1 MEYVINK
8 MMPNDWEQVRRIYQ
22 EGIATGHAT
31 FETEAP
37 DWEKWNM
44 AHLLNCRLVV
54 RDADKV
60 IGWAA
65 LSPVSVR
72 RVYSGVAEMSLYI
85 SSTKHRQGVGSALMT
100 ALIGDAEKSG
110 VWTLQAGIFPENK
123 ASLALVKKHGFREVG
138 RRERLG
144 KMTHGPLAGIWRNVI
159 LLERRSQ
166 SVGIK

>member
-72 RVYSGVAEMSLYI
+72 RVYSGVAEMSLYV
-85 SSTKHRQGVGSALMT
+85 SSSKHRQGVGSTLMA

-144 KMTHGPLAGIWRNVI
+144 KMTHGPLTGIWRNVI

>member
-22 EGIATGHAT
+22 EGMATGHAT
-31 FETEAP
+31 FEAEAP

-44 AHLLNCRLVV
+44 AHLLNCRMVA

-60 IGWAA
+60 IGWAG
-65 LSPVSVR
+65 LSPVSQR
-72 RVYSGVAEMSLYI
+72 RVYSGVAEVSLYV
-85 SSTKHRQGVGSALMT
+85 SAAKQRQGVGSALLK
-100 ALIGDAEKSG
+100 ALIADSEKSG
-110 VWTLQAGIFPENK
+110 VWTLQAIIFPENK
-123 ASLALVKKHGFREVG
+123 ISINLVKKQGFCEVG
-138 RRERLG
+138 RRDRLG
-144 KMTHGPLAGIWRNVI
+144 KMTHGPLAGLWRNVV

>member
-72 RVYSGVAEMSLYI
+72 RVYSGVAEMSLYV
-85 SSTKHRQGVGSALMT
+85 SS
-100 ALIGDAEKSG
+100 
-110 VWTLQAGIFPENK
+110 
-123 ASLALVKKHGFREVG
+123 SLNAKTNIAKR
-138 RRERLG
+138 
-144 KMTHGPLAGIWRNVI
+144 AD
-159 LLERRSQ
+159 
-166 SVGIK
+166 

>member
-72 RVYSGVAEMSLYI
+72 RVYSGVAEMSLYV
-85 SSTKHRQGVGSALMT
+85 SSTKHRQGVGSALMA

-144 KMTHGPLAGIWRNVI
+144 KMTHGPLTGIWRNVI